1 MAFTPSGGHAML
13 GVIVIMIIFAGSQW
27 FQHRG
32 SRGV

>member
-1 MAFTPSGGHAML
+1 ML